1 MIPRTFLSTYASNGQ
16 QQMAVVFL
24 TDITGLKRWADYI
37 PVKLAQGGSENSY
50 ANNGY
55 VDVVSVVKTSTMR
68 PFAEYVPVYVDNSA
82 SDAWQVNATGYIPYG
97 FAGFGGASMVM
108 DFTNGAA
115 LDSRITF
122 TRASTATRTNASGII
137 ESVATNTARF
147 DYNPTTLAPLG
158 LLIEEQRTNST
169 NYSEQFNNAW
179 WNKTRTTIT
188 ADTIVSPD
196 GTVDGDKLV
205 EDTSAS
211 NSHYL
216 RTTAYSTV
224 SGTSYTWSIYLKAG
238 ERTAARIQLQMFGTG
253 SAYTTPPR
261 VDIDLITGTLSNA
274 SGTTATAVTA
284 VGNGWYRVS
293 VSATANATAADQLA
307 GIYMLDAAG
316 SNSYTGNGT
325 SGIYIWGAQLEIGA
339 FATSYI
345 PTVAS
350 QVTRAADV
358 AVMTGTNF
366 SSWYNQAE
374 GTFFAEWTL
383 GQDVT
388 GVSIYTA
395 DDGTNNNYIRLRY
408 AASGTQNDSAVTVGG
423 VVQAQLSAAT
433 QQTLN
438 TTYKNAMAYKVNDF
452 ARSASGAAVIT
463 DTSGTIPTL
472 TQFSIGKNAA
482 NIEQPNGYIRKI
494 AYYSRRLSNA
504 ELQGITA

>member
-37 PVKLAQGGSENSY
+37 PVKLSQGGSENSY

-82 SDAWQVNATGYIPYG
+82 SDAWQVSATGYIPYG

-108 DFTNGAA
+108 DFTNGAE

-147 DYNPTTLAPLG
+147 DYDPTTLAPLG
-158 LLIEEQRTNST
+158 LLIEESRTNLFT
-169 NYSEQFNNAW
+169 YSEQFDNAAW
-179 WNKTRTTIT
+179 TKTNSTIT
-188 ADTIVSPD
+188 ANAVVSPD
-196 GTVDGDKLV
+196 GTMDGDKHIPNNGV
-205 EDTSAS
+205 TIGTGAS
-211 NSHYL
+211 ETRVYQSPSV
-216 RTTAYSTV
+216 T
-224 SGTSYTWSIYLKAG
+224 SGTSYTYSMYAKAG
-238 ERTAARIQLQMFGTG
+238 EYDQLALAFITSPSVSAVFSLTLGTIISGTG
-253 SAYTTPPR
+253 AT
-261 VDIDLITGTLSNA
+261 ITS
-274 SGTTATAVTA
+274 
-284 VGNGWYRVS
+284 VGNGWYRCS
-293 VSATANATAADQLA
+293 LTTAAT
-307 GIYMLDAAG
+307 
-316 SNSYTGNGT
+316 STGTLQMRWSAESSTVSTGDGT
-325 SGIYIWGAQLEIGA
+325 SGIYIWGAQLEAGA

-350 QVTRAADV
+350 QVTRATDLAS
-358 AVMTGTNF
+358 MTGTNF
-366 SSWYNQAE
+366 SSWYNATE

-388 GVSIYTA
+388 GICIYTA
-395 DDGTNNNYIRLRY
+395 EDGTTSNYIRLRY
-408 AASGTQNDSAVTVGG
+408 GASGTQNDSAVAVGG
-423 VVQAQLSAAT
+423 VTQASLAASN

-463 DTSGTIPTL
+463 DTSGTIPTV
-472 TQFSIGKNAA
+472 TQLSIGKNAA
-482 NIEQPNGYIRKI
+482 NTEPPNGYIRQI
-494 AYYSRRLSNA
+494 AYYPRRLTNA